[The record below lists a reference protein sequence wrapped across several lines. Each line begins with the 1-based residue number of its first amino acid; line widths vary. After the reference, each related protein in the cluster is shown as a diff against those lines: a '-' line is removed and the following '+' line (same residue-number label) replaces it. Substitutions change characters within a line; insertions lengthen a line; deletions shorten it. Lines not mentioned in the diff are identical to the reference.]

1 MGEFIMLVLWAMA
14 LSCADPAPYLVGCQY
29 SLVLDRVST
38 SPEDLG
44 LQVTEATALSSGGLL
59 DVATSEG
66 REHNL
71 ARLSFFG
78 ADGDLER
85 TGWLE
90 FYPSVESAN
99 SDFSIP
105 TRSLGIGPL
114 AYASSGSVYAALQ
127 AEFSSSNEMI
137 VHYPLNGVLVSV
149 ELEVGEQCGD
159 L

>member
-1 MGEFIMLVLWAMA
+1 MLVLWAMT
-14 LSCADPAPYLVGCQY
+14 LSCADPEPYLIGCQY
-29 SLVLDRVST
+29 SLVLASVST
-38 SPEDLG
+38 SPENPE
-44 LQVTEATALSSGGLL
+44 LQATEAASLANGGTL

-85 TGWLE
+85 AGWLE
-90 FYPSVESAN
+90 FYPAVESAN

-105 TRSLGIGPL
+105 TRSMGIGPG
-114 AYASSGSVYAALQ
+114 AYASSGFVYAALQ
-127 AEFSSSNEMI
+127 AEFSSSNEMMLQ
-137 VHYPLNGVLVSV
+137 YPLDGVLISV
-149 ELEVGEQCGD
+149 ELGIGEQCGD